1 MLIADVSE
9 SSISSIFILPMKME
23 WIEGSETS
31 AISIVTPGN
40 YPKENILHTEHGE
53 SLKSKK
59 NNKFSGKKNKNSCR
73 AWRSTCI
80 SLHFMY
86 KTDVSKLITLQV
98 DTVTDY
104 SVGMTFVTFCLTWP
118 TSVTTVCSSPL
129 ARIPLKEYTG
139 GIRSRFTLSI
149 LYSLGFQHHN
159 L

>member
-73 AWRSTCI
+73 A
-80 SLHFMY
+80 
-86 KTDVSKLITLQV
+86 
-98 DTVTDY
+98 
-104 SVGMTFVTFCLTWP
+104 
-118 TSVTTVCSSPL
+118 
-129 ARIPLKEYTG
+129 
-139 GIRSRFTLSI
+139 
-149 LYSLGFQHHN
+149 
-159 L
+159 